1 MAVGKD
7 GKTAMKPLS
16 PVTLNT
22 SCYLEFFNFF
32 LYEATCIFPD
42 AVSGISLYILVLA
55 LHLINIEWLF
65 LLFSLL
71 CFSLFRFLASYRDV
85 EDVLREIQAE
95 LRDENCNLPGWGVK

>member
-1 MAVGKD
+1 
-7 GKTAMKPLS
+7 MKPLS

-71 CFSLFRFLASYRDV
+71 CFALFFLFFISLPHTEMLKMCSERSR
-85 EDVLREIQAE
+85 QS
-95 LRDENCNLPGWGVK
+95 